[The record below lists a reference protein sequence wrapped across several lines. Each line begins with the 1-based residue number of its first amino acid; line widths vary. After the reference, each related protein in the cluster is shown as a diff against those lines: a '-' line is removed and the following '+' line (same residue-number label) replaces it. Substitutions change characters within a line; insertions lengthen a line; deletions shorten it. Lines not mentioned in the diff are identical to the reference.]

1 MTDNREFFNQK
12 PVYSLTEI
20 SQSLRSVIA
29 KTYSRPYYIKAEIVK
44 LNYYPHSGHCYPEL
58 AEKEDNKIKTQMR
71 AIIWSSQFREI
82 NSRFE
87 KITGE
92 SLKEGIN
99 ILCLAT
105 IEYDVKY
112 GLSLQIQDIE
122 PTYTMGD
129 MIKNKM
135 LVIEQ
140 LKKENIFDANK
151 EKKLTLLPKRI
162 AIISVETSKG
172 YGDFRVTLENNP
184 YHFKFEYTLF
194 PSILQGEKAVG
205 TITARLDEIRSRV
218 GEFDSVVII
227 RGGGGDVGLSCYDD
241 YHLAAAV
248 ATFPLPVIAGI
259 GHSTNITV
267 TDMVAYQSK
276 ITPTDVA
283 NFFIDRFREFNE
295 AIDEI
300 KNKIKTNQIIS
311 EQKRFIEQIHNRIKV
326 SSSNIL
332 YPQKEQI
339 DHSKRLI
346 SLFLKQIFQQKK
358 EEIKNV
364 EHKIELLHPDNILK
378 RGFSITCLHKK
389 AIISQKELKQGDKI
403 VTKFYDGEIESEVIK

>member
-1 MTDNREFFNQK
+1 MTENRELFNNK

-58 AEKEDNKIKTQMR
+58 AEKEGNTIKTQMR
-71 AIIWSSQFREI
+71 AIIWASQFRDI

-92 SLKEGIN
+92 PLKEGIN

-140 LKKENIFDANK
+140 LKKEKIFNANK
-151 EKKLTLLPKRI
+151 EKKLVLLPKRI

-184 YHFKFEYTLF
+184 YHFKFEHTLF
-194 PSILQGEKAVG
+194 PSILQGDKAVA
-205 TITARLDEIRSRV
+205 TITAKLEEIRGRV

-241 YHLAAAV
+241 YRLAAAV

-295 AIDEI
+295 TID
-300 KNKIKTNQIIS
+300 KLK
-311 EQKRFIEQIHNRIKV
+311 NRIKV
-326 SSSNIL
+326 SYTGIL

-339 DHSKRLI
+339 DHNKKLI
-346 SLFLKQIFQQKK
+346 HLFVKQIFHRKR
-358 EEIKNV
+358 EEIKNI
-364 EHKIELLHPDNILK
+364 EQKIELLHPDHILK
-378 RGFSITCLHKK
+378 RGFSITYLNNK
-389 AIISQKELKQGDKI
+389 AVISQKELKQRDKI
-403 VTKFYDGEIESEVIK
+403 VTKFYDGEIESEVMLFPHFV